1 MGILSGKKGL
11 ILGVANQKS
20 IAWGI
25 AQACAE
31 EGAELGFTFLN
42 ESMDKRVRP
51 LAESVD
57 AKLIVE
63 CDVQNDDHLKK
74 LYDETKASMGEIDFI
89 IHSVA
94 FASGDDLKG
103 RFHETSRA
111 GFALAMDVSAYSLVA
126 VSRELKPLLKEG
138 GSIVNLSYLGAT
150 SVVPNYR
157 VMGVAKAALEACT
170 RELAADLG
178 QDGIRVNSIS
188 AGPIR
193 TLAASG
199 ISSFKSLLNQFEE
212 RAPLKRLTTIED
224 CGKSAVYLV
233 SDLSQ
238 AVTGEVHFVDCGF
251 NITAL

>member
-1 MGILSGKKGL
+1 MGILEGKKGL

-25 AQACAE
+25 AQACKD
-31 EGAELGFTFLN
+31 EGATLGFTYLN
-42 ESMDKRVRP
+42 DAMEKRVRP
-51 LAESVD
+51 LAESAD
-57 AKLIVE
+57 AAMIVE
-63 CDVQNDDHLKK
+63 CDVQNDDHIAK
-74 LYDETKASMGEIDFI
+74 LHDEVKASLGEIDFV

-111 GFALAMDVSAYSLVA
+111 GFSLAMDVSAYSLVA
-126 VSRELKPLLKEG
+126 VTKSLKPLLKEG
-138 GSIVNLSYLGAT
+138 SSIVTLSYLGAT

-157 VMGVAKAALEACT
+157 MMGVAKAALEACT
-170 RELAADLG
+170 RELACDLG
-178 QDGIRVNSIS
+178 EDGIRVNAIS

-199 ISSFKSLLNQFEE
+199 ISSFKSLLGQFEE

-224 CGKSAVYLV
+224 CGKSALYLV
-233 SDLSQ
+233 SDLSS
-238 AVTGEVHFVDCGF
+238 AITGEVHFVDCGF
-251 NITAL
+251 NITAM